1 MLTIRLDSAVP
12 LADQIAEGI
21 RLQIAAG
28 EVRPGDELPPVRQLA
43 ADLGVNLNTVA
54 RAYRELEEAGL
65 VDTVRG
71 RGTQVRSAF
80 VVGATR
86 LEEARRKVA
95 ERLRVTLADAK
106 LAQIDRCGIE
116 SLFEELMWEFWQPQS
131 AEGG

>member
-21 RLQIAAG
+21 RLKIAAG

-54 RAYRELEEAGL
+54 RAYRELEEAG
-65 VDTVRG
+65 
-71 RGTQVRSAF
+71 A
-80 VVGATR
+80 R
-86 LEEARRKVA
+86 LDEARRKVA